1 MNNTINSSGKS
12 SNILIYFAAFVISI
26 AGLKAASSIVVPF
39 LLAIF
44 VSVLFSTPYSWLKS
58 KRIHHVLAL
67 IITILIVIVIG
78 ILLGAIVD
86 RAVTSFSKTL
96 PLYKERIQVHL
107 NGLVLWIESI
117 GIDLPDEA
125 ISQYFDPQN
134 LLSLIGNILR
144 GLGGVLGDTALIMI
158 IVIFMLT
165 ESGRMKRKL
174 ALLNS
179 DTEEEVSPF
188 QEFVSKTRKYLGIK
202 SLISMV
208 TGIVIALWLFII
220 GVDYPVLW
228 GLLAFLLNFVP
239 TIGSFIAAIPA
250 VLLAFIQAGMPT
262 AFLAAFG
269 YLLVNFIIG
278 NIIEPK
284 FMGDEV
290 GLSTLVVILSLIFWG
305 WVFGPIGVLLAI
317 PLTITAK
324 IALDHNKDMRWL
336 SIILGSSE

>member
-1 MNNTINSSGKS
+1 MSDQNNSTGKS
-12 SNILIYFAAFVISI
+12 SNILIFFAAFVISI

-44 VSVLFSTPYSWLKS
+44 VSVLFSTPYSWMKAR
-58 KRIHHVLAL
+58 RIPHVLAL

-86 RAVTSFSKTL
+86 KAVTNFSKTL
-96 PLYKERIQVHL
+96 PLYKDRIQVHL
-107 NGLVLWIESI
+107 NTVGLWIESI
-117 GIDLPDEA
+117 GIDLPDEI

-134 LLSLIGNILR
+134 LFSLIGNVLR

-165 ESGRMKRKL
+165 ESGRMRRKL
-174 ALLNS
+174 DLIKRYDAG
-179 DTEEEVSPF
+179 EISPF
-188 QEFVSKTRKYLGIK
+188 HEFITKTRKYLGIK
-202 SLISMV
+202 SLISLV

-250 VLLAFIQAGMPT
+250 VLLAFIQLGMPS
-262 AFLAAFG
+262 ALLAALG
-269 YLLVNFIIG
+269 YLMVNFIIG

-305 WVFGPIGVLLAI
+305 WVFGPIGMLLAI

-336 SIILGSSE
+336 SMLLGSSK